1 MSRFRFLT
9 AGESHGP
16 GLTVIV
22 TGVPAG
28 LRLDREA
35 IATQMRRR
43 QLGYGR
49 GGRMAIEKD
58 EAEIL
63 AGLRGG
69 ETLGSPISIR
79 VGNRDY
85 ANWQSSMDPWDL
97 DSSEADKRRLHAP
110 RPGHADLAGG
120 IKFDRG
126 DLRDILERAS
136 ARETAAR
143 VAAGSIA
150 RQLLA
155 AFGIEVR
162 SGVLSLGEVG
172 EEEADAGWNE
182 LAAIDQASELRA
194 VDPALEPAMIA
205 AIDAAKEAGDTLG

>member
-35 IATQMRRR
+35 IAAQMRRR

-69 ETLGSPISIR
+69 ETLGSPIAIR

-85 ANWQSSMDPWDL
+85 ANWRASMDPWDL
-97 DSSEADKRRLHAP
+97 DPSEAHRRRLHAP

-120 IKFDRG
+120 NQVRPW
-126 DLRDILERAS
+126 RPARHPRARFC
-136 ARETAAR
+136 A
-143 VAAGSIA
+143 
-150 RQLLA
+150 
-155 AFGIEVR
+155 
-162 SGVLSLGEVG
+162 
-172 EEEADAGWNE
+172 
-182 LAAIDQASELRA
+182 
-194 VDPALEPAMIA
+194 
-205 AIDAAKEAGDTLG
+205 